1 MRTRYWRRYDLR
13 FLMTSVTVRFSP
25 SSTSQSELL
34 RELVRWTRSLEKDG
48 VLENAKVEAVFPGD
62 ETEHFKGA
70 FVVSFHSSTP
80 RQVADRLNELPGVRK
95 AYVAPGRGELR
106 VR

>member
-1 MRTRYWRRYDLR
+1 MRTSYWQRYDFN
-13 FLMTSVTVRFSP
+13 FLMTSVTVRFGP

-34 RELVRWTRSLEKDG
+34 RELVRATRSLEKDG

-62 ETEHFKGA
+62 ETEQFKGA
-70 FVVSFHSSTP
+70 FVVSFHSSSP

-95 AYVAPGRGELR
+95 AYVAPARSELR
-106 VR
+106 AR